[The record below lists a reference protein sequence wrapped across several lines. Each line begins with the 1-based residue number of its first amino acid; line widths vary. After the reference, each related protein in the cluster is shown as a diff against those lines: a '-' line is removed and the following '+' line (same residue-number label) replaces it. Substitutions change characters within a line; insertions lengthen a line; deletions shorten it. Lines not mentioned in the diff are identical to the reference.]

1 MTGVSSTHEFPDRPV
16 PAVSALVFRDGAVLL
31 VKRRDEP
38 NRGRWSPPGGSL
50 ELGETVEEAAARETR
65 EETGIVVR
73 PTRVVDLRDVIL
85 RDEDGRV
92 RWHYVLF
99 GVLCEYATGEPFPAT
114 DAENARFI
122 LLPALGEYDITE
134 TGREVLERVARMRS
148 P

>member
-1 MTGVSSTHEFPDRPV
+1 MASPNEFPERPV

-38 NRGRWSPPGGSL
+38 SRGFWSPPGGSV
-50 ELGETVEEAAARETR
+50 EVGETVEEAATREAL
-65 EETGIVVR
+65 EETGVR
-73 PTRVVDLRDVIL
+73 AGANRVLGVRDIIL
-85 RDEDGRV
+85 RDPGGKV

-99 GVLCEYATGEPFPAT
+99 AVLCDYVSGEPFPAS

-122 LLPALGEYDITE
+122 PLKELGEYELTPAA
-134 TGREVLERVARMRS
+134 REALEQASSVRS

>member
-1 MTGVSSTHEFPDRPV
+1 MSSPNEYPERPV

-38 NRGRWSPPGGSL
+38 SRGLWSPPGGSL
-50 ELGETVEEAAARETR
+50 ELGETVEAAAAREAL
-65 EETGIVVR
+65 EETGVTAR
-73 PTRVVDLRDVIL
+73 PVRVVGVRDVIVT
-85 RDEDGRV
+85 DSGSSI

-99 GVLCEYATGEPFPAT
+99 AVLCEYVSGEPFPAS

-122 LLPALGEYDITE
+122 LLKDLGEYELTP
-134 TGREVLERVARMRS
+134 TAREALEAASGMRT